1 MYRHATQDEL
11 IVTRPSGTTI
21 NQFVDS
27 INKKNEYIIYEKLE
41 PTYEEVPFE
50 LQKIILEGY
59 ENGTLFFDTN
69 IPPTS
74 TVTYS
79 ANIPIVSK
87 LNNLDTMSTN
97 LVSTTW
103 DMDYRL
109 FELEWTLYECMAMTI
124 DTEKIFNVRRNDT
137 MALSRFEQAK
147 IMILGGAYNDVTL
160 RKQLG
165 TYLSRGI
172 VSQEEYDELM
182 SMMDAR
188 LLVEGN

>member
-1 MYRHATQDEL
+1 MTEKTLYGFKEWLSENPITIVYEL
-11 IVTRPSGTTI
+11 
-21 NQFVDS
+21 
-27 INKKNEYIIYEKLE
+27 LE
-41 PTYEEVPFE
+41 PTYEEIPFE
-50 LQKIILEGY
+50 LQKIILECY
-59 ENGTLFFDTN
+59 KDGTLFFDTN

-79 ANIPIVSK
+79 ASIPVVSR
-87 LNNLDTMSTN
+87 LNDLGAMSTN

-109 FELEWTLYECMAMTI
+109 FELEWTLYECMAMTVDI
-124 DTEKIFNVRRNDT
+124 DKIFNIRRNDT

-147 IMILGGAYNDVTL
+147 IMILGGAYNDATL
-160 RKQLG
+160 RKQLA

-172 VSQEEYDELM
+172 INQEEHDELM